1 MTGEVE
7 EPDMTDDLM
16 SISEDP
22 LLIDR
27 RNFLKLA
34 GAAGALGVLSTH
46 CARPRGTTTPPKAA
60 TGHWT
65 DVLSDGLLARIFEKA
80 LSTGGSY
87 CDLFFQRRRMLALGL
102 EESIVNSG
110 YSNIDL
116 GAGIRVVQAGQT
128 GYAFTESLDERSLL
142 EAAEMAAAVAA
153 GSPGK
158 ARLPHRASKLP
169 SYYPTGPVFSSVA
182 PEPKVRLLTELD
194 AGIRREASV
203 VKVAMSYYDE
213 ESSIFHVDSLGR
225 SFRDEQ
231 PMTMLR
237 VSATAEK
244 GGRIESNGYNCSGRA
259 GFDFYSPERRARIVS
274 ETLRRTL
281 VLFDAVPG
289 PAGEY
294 PLVLAPG
301 SSGILLHE
309 AIGHGM
315 EADFAKAKTTIYTD
329 KIGQRIAPEFVTIV
343 DDGTLPGLRGSI
355 HADDEGEASARTVLV
370 ENGIFRTFLHDRIS
384 AEHFGLA
391 PTGNGRRESFR
402 HMPIPRMRN
411 TYMLAGPHKPADIL
425 ASVKNGIYAE
435 TFTNGQVAIG
445 AGDFTFYIK
454 NGFLIEDGKIS
465 TPIKDINIIGN
476 GPRVLENVTM
486 VGDDFTMDDGAWTC
500 GKRGQG
506 VPVGLGMPTCAVAS
520 ITIGGSRR

>member
-1 MTGEVE
+1 MI
-7 EPDMTDDLM
+7 DDLLT
-16 SISEDP
+16 ISEDP
-22 LLIDR
+22 FLLDR
-27 RNFLKLA
+27 RNFLKLSATA
-34 GAAGALGVLSTH
+34 GTLGVLGTH
-46 CARPRGTTTPPKAA
+46 CTRQAGSTTTPKTTA
-60 TGHWT
+60 GHWT
-65 DVLSDGLLARIFEKA
+65 DAVSDALLVRIFDKA
-80 LSTGGSY
+80 MSSGGSY

-102 EESIVNSG
+102 EESTVNSA
-110 YSNIDL
+110 YSNVDL
-116 GAGIRVVQAGQT
+116 GAGIRVVHSGQT
-128 GYAFTESLDERSLL
+128 GYAYTESLDPESLL
-142 EAAEMAAAVAA
+142 AAAEMAAAVAA
-153 GSPGK
+153 GSPAHAK
-158 ARLPHRASKLP
+158 TPHRASKLP
-169 SYYPTGPVFSSVA
+169 SYYPTGPVFSTVA
-182 PEPKVRLLTELD
+182 PEPKVSLLMGLNTE
-194 AGIRREASV
+194 IRRNAAV

-237 VSATAEK
+237 VMATAERN
-244 GGRIESNGYNCSGRA
+244 GRLESNGYNCSGRA
-259 GFDFYSPERRARIVS
+259 GFDFYTKERRERIVS

-315 EADFAKAKTTIYTD
+315 EADFAKSKTTIYTD

-343 DDGTLPGLRGSI
+343 DDGTMPGLRGSI
-355 HADDEGEASARTVLV
+355 HADDEGEKSQRTVLV

-384 AEHFGLA
+384 AEHFALS

-411 TYMLAGPHKPADIL
+411 TYMLAGPHKPSDII
-425 ASVKNGIYAE
+425 ASVKTGVYAE

-454 NGFLIEDGKIS
+454 NGYLIEDGKIS

-486 VGDDFTMDDGAWTC
+486 VGTDFTMDEGAWTC

-506 VPVGLGMPTCAVAS
+506 VPVGLGMPTCAVSS

>member
-1 MTGEVE
+1 MTE
-7 EPDMTDDLM
+7 TLLT
-16 SISEDP
+16 ISEDP

-34 GAAGALGVLSTH
+34 GAAGTL
-46 CARPRGTTTPPKAA
+46 
-60 TGHWT
+60 
-65 DVLSDGLLARIFEKA
+65 GLLAAHCTQPGGATTPDRKPGGQWTDALPDALIARVLEKA

-87 CDLFFQRRRMLALGL
+87 CDLYFQRRRMLALGL

-116 GAGIRVVQAGQT
+116 GAGVRVIKDGQT
-128 GYAFTESLDERSLL
+128 GYAFTESLDEKSLL

-153 GSPGK
+153 GNPSRAK
-158 ARLPHRASKLP
+158 TPHHASRLP

-182 PEPKVRLLTELD
+182 PEPKVGLLMELD
-194 AGIRREASV
+194 AAVRREPSV

-244 GGRIESNGYNCSGRA
+244 KGRLESNSYNCSARA
-259 GFDFYSPERRARIVS
+259 GFDFYSPERRRRIAS

-289 PAGEY
+289 PAGEF

-315 EADFAKAKTTIYTD
+315 EADFAKSKTTIYTD

-355 HADDEGEASARTVLV
+355 HADDEGEKSQRTVLV

-411 TYMLAGPHKPADIL
+411 TYMLAGPHKPSDIL
-425 ASVKNGIYAE
+425 ASVKKGIYAE

-454 NGFLIEDGKIS
+454 NGFLIEDGKLS

-506 VPVGLGMPTCAVAS
+506 VPVGLGMPTCAVSS